1 MKRLVFFVALLVIAL
16 ATDAQSPLN
25 VWIKMPPTITQDGLV
40 AGTTDL
46 PDGTI
51 LSLGI
56 RARPG
61 FVWHLDP
68 ACTADYS
75 VRVAVVHGAFGP
87 VGLPILECLP
97 PGDYAWDIVM
107 QASFMQPSKV
117 IAVIGKTGDGL
128 AGPLVK
134 RDSRSDILGPD
145 VEAIIPM
152 TLVGA
157 Q

>member
-1 MKRLVFFVALLVIAL
+1 MKRLFVL
-16 ATDAQSPLN
+16 ATLLFCTSAYAQQPLN
-25 VWIKMPPTITQDGLV
+25 VWIKMPSTITQDGLV
-40 AGTTDL
+40 AGTTNL

-97 PGDYAWDIVM
+97 QGDYAWDIVM
-107 QASFMQPSKV
+107 QASFMQPPHV
-117 IAVIGKTGDGL
+117 IAIIGKTGDGV

-134 RDSRSDILGPD
+134 RDSRSDILGPN

-152 TLVGA
+152 TLEGA